1 MNYKNELLSRKEVAQ
16 HLGYRSTISIRRLE
30 QAGKIKGIWLNS
42 RVVRYRLKDIE
53 QFIEEG
59 GRK

>member
-1 MNYKNELLSRKEVAQ
+1 MNYKSELLSRKEVAQ
-16 HLGYRSTISIRRLE
+16 HLGYQSTISIRRLE

-53 QFIEEG
+53 LFIEEG